1 MLFLGFPFLWGS
13 CENSGGVRAEKFWF
27 CSAVILVPSGS
38 PSRAGGKGLIRGC
51 PCLVPREVSL
61 KPESCSHA
69 ESFPLHS
76 EKFVQH

>member
-38 PSRAGGKGLIRGC
+38 PSRAGGKGAD
-51 PCLVPREVSL
+51 PRLPMSG
-61 KPESCSHA
+61 PPG
-69 ESFPLHS
+69 SFP
-76 EKFVQH
+76 ET